1 MDGGEARAHI
11 PKNQYFCLVRPLIA
25 ILLLASCAVVETEAP
40 PDGYAIPVND
50 KFFQGEVSLV
60 RLPISQGFKVV
71 LTDSAGETSDEAIFR
86 YTPYHLDT
94 ADVNRDGR
102 TDVLVG
108 LIKPTE
114 FDPVERKRLFILRID
129 DGGLRPLWLGSKVC
143 QELINFKTQANGKVL
158 TLEKTKKDQ
167 YAIGLYHWETFGL
180 TLIHYL
186 YDEMSQYEAIKRF
199 NR

>member
-1 MDGGEARAHI
+1 
-11 PKNQYFCLVRPLIA
+11 
-25 ILLLASCAVVETEAP
+25 
-40 PDGYAIPVND
+40 
-50 KFFQGEVSLV
+50 VSLV

-129 DGGLRPLWLGSKVC
+129 DGGLRPLWLGSKACHEV
-143 QELINFKTQANGKVL
+143 INFKTPANGKVL
-158 TLEKTKKDQ
+158 TLEKPKKQ
-167 YAIGLYHWETFGL
+167 ESAIGRDDWESFGL
-180 TLIHYL
+180 PLTHYL
-186 YDEMSQYEAIKRF
+186 YDEM
-199 NR
+199 